1 MSLEL
6 EEVAVAIGGHRLIG
20 PLNLGVPPGVI
31 AAVLGPSGIGKS
43 TLLAVIAGIADP
55 VVTMRGRIRLNGRP
69 IDDLP
74 PERRRVGLMMQD
86 DLLFPHLTVAANIGF
101 GLPAGLDR
109 TTRRDRIAAAL
120 AEAGLDG
127 LGGRHPATLSGGQ
140 RARVA
145 LMRMLAAEPQVVL
158 MDEPFARLD
167 RPLAARLRALVFDR
181 LRRRGVPALIV
192 THDPD
197 EAAEAGGPILH
208 LHPPD
213 GKFS

>member
-1 MSLEL
+1 MW
-6 EEVAVAIGGHRLIG
+6 VMPPARARFMHAAVTAK
-20 PLNLGVPPGVI
+20 I
-31 AAVLGPSGIGKS
+31 AARERVRNAKAIAAS
-43 TLLAVIAGIADP
+43 TDVSDPVGWLDAGIADP
-55 VVTMRGRIRLNGRP
+55 VVAMSGRILLDGRP

-109 TTRRDRIAAAL
+109 AARRDRIAAAL

-145 LMRMLAAEPQVVL
+145 LMRMLAADPRAVL

-213 GKFS
+213 GEFS